1 MADIRVVCPCCGVAL
16 RAKEQL
22 AGQTIRCPKCV
33 SLVPI
38 KPAEDDYALP
48 VEANYE
54 AVPLEEHNVGRVCP
68 KCANSL
74 KPGGKLCSQCGWHL
88 ELEAYFEDLKDD
100 NMIVRE
106 EPKTKWETWFAD
118 QLHENSRPQDVLN
131 FSAIAGAV
139 LTIITLAAVHLRFGM
154 AGMLII
160 PLLIGAWIA
169 WHRVMQ
175 LIGLLN
181 DPTRKRILAKEE
193 AERKNK
199 AEAANSPPA
208 AEAAVATATVASK
221 TKPATGGKPAS
232 TKPLSF
238 DLPEADLSGQT
249 KPQPSTKP
257 KPKAASAQPQ
267 RKKVRPG
274 SAGQPSATAGT
285 KPQPASKPA
294 VPAKPAAKPAAE
306 APAKPKPS
314 EDDWLN
320 DLL

>member
-1 MADIRVVCPCCGVAL
+1 MADIRVVCPCCGVSL

-22 AGQTIRCPKCV
+22 AGQTIRCPQCV

-38 KPAEDDYALP
+38 KPPEEGYAQP

-54 AVPLEEHNVGRVCP
+54 AVPLEEQNVGRVCP

-100 NMIVRE
+100 NMVVRE
-106 EPKTKWETWFAD
+106 EPKTKWESWFAD

-139 LTIITLAAVHLRFGM
+139 VTIITLAAAHLRFGM

-160 PLLIGAWIA
+160 PLLIGVWIA
-169 WHRVMQ
+169 WYRVMQ

-181 DPTRKRILAKEE
+181 DPTRKRILAKED
-193 AERKNK
+193 AERKTK
-199 AEAANSPPA
+199 ETAPA
-208 AEAAVATATVASK
+208 SAPMTPAATATAAA
-221 TKPATGGKPAS
+221 TTAKPTTGGKPAA

-238 DLPEADLSGQT
+238 DLPDADLPGQA
-249 KPQPSTKP
+249 KP
-257 KPKAASAQPQ
+257 KPASAQPQ
-267 RKKVRPG
+267 RKPVRPDLASKPTVAAG
-274 SAGQPSATAGT
+274 S
-285 KPQPASKPA
+285 KPKPAPKPAAPARPASKP
-294 VPAKPAAKPAAE
+294 VAE

-314 EDDWLN
+314 DDDWLN